1 MTFLHSSNA
10 ESPEPGIDKPSAD
23 KIAGAPWTVDPWRS
37 VAQTNLAL
45 YRQLHAAGFST
56 SDIAYISKAYE
67 LAAALFTCRFRA
79 SGKPFIAHLVGT
91 ASILIHIGADRETVA
106 AGLLHAA
113 YDQGQFGIRRL
124 RDKMRRVRSVID
136 PIAERLVYR
145 FANLGW
151 YEGDIETIADR
162 IDELPPVDATV
173 LVIQLANDLESR
185 LDHGLHPHSRVSP
198 NAPDAVRIAVARKLG
213 YPALADAFERTLA
226 EPLPPQV
233 IATIRGIHGESFSL
247 LPPGHRWLQRLLRGL
262 EALLYRLAVLVTR
275 RTKS

>member
-1 MTFLHSSNA
+1 MTFFHSSNA
-10 ESPEPGIDKPSAD
+10 ESPEPGIDKPNAD
-23 KIAGAPWTVDPWRS
+23 KIAVAPWAADPWRS

-67 LAAALFTCRFRA
+67 LAATLFTCRFRT

-124 RDKMRRVRSVID
+124 RDKRRRVRSIIG
-136 PIAERLVYR
+136 PTAEQLVWRY
-145 FANLGW
+145 AELSWN
-151 YEGDIETIADR
+151 EGDIETVADR
-162 IDELPPVDATV
+162 IEKLSPADTTA

-185 LDHGLHPHSRVSP
+185 LDHGLHPHSKFSP
-198 NAPDAVRIAVARKLG
+198 NAPDAVRIAVARRLG
-213 YPALADAFERTLA
+213 YPALAEAFEQTLA
-226 EPLPPQV
+226 DPLPPEV
-233 IATIRGIHGESFSL
+233 IATIRGIHGASFSL

-262 EALLYRLAVLVTR
+262 ETRLYRFAVLVTR
-275 RTKS
+275 RPKT